1 MPTLFARSSRRTSP
15 VPAGTWAVDPA
26 HSRMGFSVKHLGIA
40 TVRGTFEAFDA
51 TLTVGDDLASARVSG
66 TIDAASVS
74 TQESQRDEHVR
85 SADFV
90 DVAEFPQITFS
101 ADVLRQRDDEEF
113 DIDGELTMHGVTGP
127 ISLHAVVQ
135 GLETDPWGQERVG
148 LEITG
153 QLSRGDYGMKFNQ
166 VLGSGNVLVSDKV
179 KISLDISAIK
189 QAA

>member
-1 MPTLFARSSRRTSP
+1 MPTLFSRSSRRTSP
-15 VPAGTWAVDPA
+15 VPAGTWAIDPA

-40 TVRGTFEAFDA
+40 TVRGTFEAFDG

-66 TIDAASVS
+66 TIEAASVS
-74 TQESQRDEHVR
+74 TQESQRDEHLR
-85 SADFV
+85 SADFF

-135 GLETDPWGQERVG
+135 GLETDPWGQDRVG

-153 QLSRGDYGMKFNQ
+153 QLSRGEYGMKFNQ

>member
-1 MPTLFARSSRRTSP
+1 MPTLFSRSTRRTSP

-26 HSRMGFSVKHLGIA
+26 HSRVGFSVKHLGIA
-40 TVRGTFEAFDA
+40 TVRGTFEAFEG
-51 TLTVGDDLASARVSG
+51 TLTVVDDLSSARVSG
-66 TIDAASVS
+66 TIEAASVS
-74 TQESQRDEHVR
+74 TQESQRDEHLR
-85 SADFV
+85 SADFF
-90 DVAEFPQITFS
+90 DVVEFPQITFS

-113 DIDGELTMHGVTGP
+113 DTDGELTMHGVTRP

-148 LEITG
+148 IEITG
-153 QLSRGDYGMKFNQ
+153 ELSRGEYGMKFNQ
-166 VLGSGNVLVSDKV
+166 VLGSGNVMVSDKV

>member
-66 TIDAASVS
+66 TIEAASVS